1 MNAPWSPSRP
11 GAAQRD
17 AFAAYICDENTAETL
32 RPVCIE
38 LGWQIEKINKG
49 GLRNAVQSL
58 SVSASPSILFVDLSE
73 SGDPLN
79 DINAR
84 AEVCE
89 PGTVVIAA
97 GEVNDVRLYRD
108 LVASGIQDYLL
119 KPFSAD
125 QLRDAFSHAQSVL
138 NGPKHV
144 EASAERPHMMAAIV
158 GVRGGVGASTLA
170 SSIAWTI
177 SDTHK
182 RSTALL
188 DLDVHFGTGALSLDL
203 EPGRGLTDA
212 IENPSRIDGLF
223 IERAM
228 VRANDKLAIL
238 SAEAPINQPM
248 LTDGGAF
255 YQLQE
260 EMRSA
265 FECTVIDLPRAM
277 LVQHPHLM
285 NDIQAVVVVA
295 ELTLAGARDMIRI
308 LSWLKSNAPSTQIH
322 VVANR
327 VGPSGTSELS
337 RKDFEAS
344 VERKIDV
351 VLPFDIK
358 VVCQAAKLGKSV
370 AEVGKASKLGQG
382 ISDLTASLVSTGEEV
397 SKTLGKADGKGKD
410 KGSGTS
416 FASKFSGFK
425 SMLPGKK
432 TPQPAEQ

>member
-1 MNAPWSPSRP
+1 MNAPWSPTRA
-11 GAAQRD
+11 GAATRD
-17 AFAAYICDENTAETL
+17 PFAAYICDENTAEKI

-58 SVSASPSILFVDLSE
+58 SVSASPNILFVDLSE

-79 DINAR
+79 DINAL

-119 KPFSAD
+119 KPFSTD
-125 QLRDAFSHAQSVL
+125 QLRDAIAHAQAVL
-138 NGPKHV
+138 NGPRNV
-144 EASAERPHMMAAIV
+144 EAAVERPHMMTAVI
-158 GVRGGVGASTLA
+158 GTRGGVGASALA
-170 SSIAWTI
+170 SSLAWLM

-182 RSTALL
+182 WSTAML
-188 DLDVHFGTGALSLDL
+188 DLDIHFGTGALSLDL

-212 IENPSRIDGLF
+212 IDNPSRIDGLF

-228 VRANDKLAIL
+228 VRASDKLSIL

-255 YQLQE
+255 FQLQE
-260 EMRSA
+260 EMRA
-265 FECTVIDLPRAM
+265 VFECTVIDMPRHM

-285 NDIQAVVVVA
+285 VDVRSAVLVT
-295 ELTLAGARDMIRI
+295 ELTLAGARDMIRL
-308 LSWLKSNAPSTQIH
+308 LSWLKSNAPQTEAI

-327 VGPSGTSELS
+327 VGPSGTQEIS

-344 VERKIDV
+344 IERKVDFM
-351 VLPFDIK
+351 LPFDLK
-358 VVCQAAKLGKSV
+358 SVVQAAKLGKSV
-370 AEVGKASKLGQG
+370 AEVSKASKLGIG
-382 ISDLTASLVSTGEEV
+382 MRDICKRLMATGDAAAIAAVEAPKAASVS
-397 SKTLGKADGKGKD
+397 LMGKL
-410 KGSGTS
+410 SGM
-416 FASKFSGFK
+416 K
-425 SMLPGKK
+425 SMFAKK
-432 TPQPAEQ
+432 PKAETTAK